1 MKILETE
8 RLILRTWVDAD
19 LKPMF
24 DINQDPKVMEYFPNL
39 QNLETTNKF
48 ITKMNNHFNTHG
60 YSLYACVRKDNNEF
74 IGFTGLLIVDFK
86 THFIPATEIG
96 WRLSS
101 KHWGQGFAIEGAKA
115 VLDYAFSELKIP
127 EIVSFTAIGNT
138 KSIRVMEKIGLHHK
152 TDDDFDHPK
161 LDDSSPLKKHVLY
174 RLVRFDS

>member
-24 DINQDPKVMEYFPNL
+24 DINQDPKVMEYFPDL

-74 IGFTGLLIVDFK
+74 IGFIARQL
-86 THFIPATEIG
+86 
-96 WRLSS
+96 
-101 KHWGQGFAIEGAKA
+101 
-115 VLDYAFSELKIP
+115 P
-127 EIVSFTAIGNT
+127 EKCCHIT
-138 KSIRVMEKIGLHHK
+138 
-152 TDDDFDHPK
+152 
-161 LDDSSPLKKHVLY
+161 
-174 RLVRFDS
+174 